1 MQLRR
6 FQAPTVGE
14 AYARVRDALGDE
26 AMIVSTRSTSAAG
39 PPGSSI
45 REFVEVV
52 AGVPDGQ
59 AESTA
64 SQSQAEEGAAA
75 DAGAPAPDAGAA
87 TADAGAEEADLA
99 PPFVNAIAGSSR
111 DGPFDLYDRT
121 GSVAAAPSDGPSGGA
136 VAPVAGEWP
145 AERPA
150 AASSEQIAGLAAQIA
165 EVREMVER
173 ISLAR
178 VDARIDGGPVA
189 LQEARSQLIDQGVGP
204 SVLISVL
211 DKVADA
217 AVPDATQQMVLQT
230 LERQLAA
237 KLPSV
242 VRLDLGRSPLA
253 IFVVGPGGA
262 GKTTVAVRLGVE
274 LARQRGARVTL
285 ASIDVNRAGAPQQLA
300 AYGAATGLPARPC
313 YSPGELKTLLE
324 DGSSEA
330 VIIDTPAN
338 SGMRRDRMAELSAF
352 TQVARERATLLTLP
366 ATMKNEDILRLTSA
380 MGAAGVDGLVLTR
393 CDETEAFGAL
403 LTAACEHG
411 IGIAYSTHG
420 DGVSDPL
427 QVGDNHALALAIVGG
442 SWPERARVGG
452 AMAAAG

>member
-14 AYARVRDALGDE
+14 AHARVRDALGDE
-26 AMIVSTRSTSAAG
+26 AMIVSTRSTSAAAR
-39 PPGSSI
+39 PGSGV

-59 AESTA
+59 AEPA
-64 SQSQAEEGAAA
+64 PSQSQVDEDAAA
-75 DAGAPAPDAGAA
+75 DAGAPAPGAA
-87 TADAGAEEADLA
+87 AANADSGAEEADLA
-99 PPFVNAIAGSSR
+99 PPFVNAMAGSGR
-111 DGPFDLYDRT
+111 DGPFDLYDRA
-121 GSVAAAPSDGPSGGA
+121 GSVAAAPSDGPSDDTVTA
-136 VAPVAGEWP
+136 VAGERP
-145 AERPA
+145 AEQPA
-150 AASSEQIAGLAAQIA
+150 AVSSEQIAGLAAQIA

-178 VDARIDGGPVA
+178 VDARVDGGPVA
-189 LQEARSQLIDQGVGP
+189 LQEDRSRLIDQGVGP
-204 SVLISVL
+204 SLLIPVL

-217 AVPDATQQMVLQT
+217 AVPEAMQQMVLQT

-274 LARQRGARVTL
+274 LASQRGARVTL

-330 VIIDTPAN
+330 VVIDTPAN

-352 TQVARERATLLTLP
+352 TQIACERATLLTLP
-366 ATMKNEDILRLTSA
+366 ATMKNEDILRVTSA
-380 MGAAGVDGLVLTR
+380 MGAAGIDGLVLTR

-403 LTAACEHG
+403 LTAACEHA

-420 DGVSDPL
+420 EGISDPL
-427 QVGDNHALALAIVGG
+427 RGGDNHALALAIVSG
-442 SWPERARVGG
+442 SWPERARVGL
-452 AMAAAG
+452 AMATAG

>member
-1 MQLRR
+1 M
-6 FQAPTVGE
+6 
-14 AYARVRDALGDE
+14 
-26 AMIVSTRSTSAAG
+26 
-39 PPGSSI
+39 
-45 REFVEVV
+45 
-52 AGVPDGQ
+52 
-59 AESTA
+59 
-64 SQSQAEEGAAA
+64 
-75 DAGAPAPDAGAA
+75 
-87 TADAGAEEADLA
+87 
-99 PPFVNAIAGSSR
+99 AGSDR

-121 GSVAAAPSDGPSGGA
+121 GSVVAEPSDAPSDGA
-136 VAPVAGEWP
+136 VAPIADEWP

-178 VDARIDGGPVA
+178 VDARVDGGPVA
-189 LQEARSQLIDQGVGP
+189 LQEARTRLIDQGVGP
-204 SVLISVL
+204 SVLVPLL

-217 AVPDATQQMVLQT
+217 VVPDATQQMVLQRV
-230 LERQLAA
+230 ERQLAA
-237 KLPSV
+237 TLPSV

-262 GKTTVAVRLGVE
+262 GKTTLAVRLAVE
-274 LARQRGARVTL
+274 LASQRGARVTL

-313 YSPGELKTLLE
+313 YSPGELKALLE
-324 DGSSEA
+324 DGSSEV

-338 SGMRRDRMAELSAF
+338 SGTRRDRMAELGAF
-352 TQVARERATLLTLP
+352 TQIARERATLLALP
-366 ATMKNEDILRLTSA
+366 ATIKNEDILRVTSA
-380 MGAAGVDGLVLTR
+380 MGAAGIDGLVLTR

-420 DGVSDPL
+420 EGISDPL
-427 QVGDNHALALAIVGG
+427 RAGDNHALALAIIGG
-442 SWPERARVGG
+442 SWPERARSGRAV
-452 AMAAAG
+452 AAAG

>member
-6 FQAPTVGE
+6 FQAATVGE

-26 AMIVSTRSTSAAG
+26 AMIVSTRSTSAAAL
-39 PPGSSI
+39 PGSSI

-52 AGVPDGQ
+52 ASVPDGQ
-59 AESTA
+59 AEA
-64 SQSQAEEGAAA
+64 VVSQSQAEEGAAA
-75 DAGAPAPDAGAA
+75 DAAAPAPDAEAA
-87 TADAGAEEADLA
+87 TADSGAEEADLA
-99 PPFVNAIAGSSR
+99 PPFVNAMAGSGR
-111 DGPFDLYDRT
+111 DGPFDFYDRT
-121 GSVAAAPSDGPSGGA
+121 GSAVAAPPDGSSDSA
-136 VAPVAGEWP
+136 VAPVADEWP
-145 AERPA
+145 PEQPA
-150 AASSEQIAGLAAQIA
+150 AASSEQVAGLAAQIA
-165 EVREMVER
+165 EVREIVER

-178 VDARIDGGPVA
+178 VDARVDGGPVA
-189 LQEARSQLIDQGVGP
+189 LQEARSRLIDQGVGP
-204 SVLISVL
+204 AVLIPVL

-242 VRLDLGRSPLA
+242 VRLDLGRPPLA

-274 LARQRGARVTL
+274 LASQLGARVTL

-338 SGMRRDRMAELSAF
+338 AGTRRDRMTELSAF
-352 TQVARERATLLTLP
+352 MQVARERATLLTLP
-366 ATMKNEDILRLTSA
+366 ATMKNEDILRVAAA
-380 MGAAGVDGLVLTR
+380 MGAAGIDGLVLTR

-420 DGVSDPL
+420 EGISDPL
-427 QVGDNHALALAIVGG
+427 RGGDNHALALAIVGG
-442 SWPERARVGG
+442 RWPEQARAGR